1 MNNSIIFE
9 EKSECGLIYLNRPK
23 ALNAL
28 DLEMTDLFYKK
39 LNDWKNNIKIKR
51 VLIKGNGRAFCAGG
65 DVKSLFL
72 SSGVSDLKKEF
83 LFKEYKL
90 NYLIDQFN
98 KPYLSI
104 WDGIVMGG
112 GVGLSI
118 YGNVRIATENSKFA
132 MPETAIGFFPD
143 VGSSYFLSRI
153 KNNFGLYLSLTGK
166 VISFAE
172 MIYLDLAT
180 HFCKSSNIEKLQSNY
195 IHDGLVYPI
204 DKINNDNSELIN
216 NKNFIEET
224 FHGDIFN
231 IFEKLKKSNLEFAKI
246 TYQNLLKRC
255 PMSLAATA
263 ELFKKAKN
271 LTLKECLEMEFQLS
285 QKIVYRDD
293 FNNGVESVL
302 VIKNNNPL
310 WKPISIEEITHEQI
324 KSLFEIHTDK
334 LNL

>member
-1 MNNSIIFE
+1 
-9 EKSECGLIYLNRPK
+9 
-23 ALNAL
+23 
-28 DLEMTDLFYKK
+28 MTELFYDK
-39 LNDWKNNIKIKR
+39 LNNWKKNIKIKR
-51 VLIKGNGRAFCAGG
+51 ILIKGYGRAFCAGG

-104 WDGIVMGG
+104 WNGIVMGG

-166 VISFAE
+166 IISFTE
-172 MIYLDLAT
+172 MIYLNLAT
-180 HFCKSSNIEKLQSNY
+180 HFCKSANIQKLESNY
-195 IHDGLVYPI
+195 IHNGLVSPI
-204 DKINNDNSELIN
+204 DKIDKNSSELID
-216 NKNFIEET
+216 NKNFIEDT

-231 IFEKLKKSNLEFAKI
+231 IFKRLKKSNLEFAKI

-255 PMSLAATA
+255 PMSLAVTA
-263 ELFKKAKN
+263 ELFKKTK
-271 LTLKECLEMEFQLS
+271 KF
-285 QKIVYRDD
+285 
-293 FNNGVESVL
+293 
-302 VIKNNNPL
+302 
-310 WKPISIEEITHEQI
+310 
-324 KSLFEIHTDK
+324 
-334 LNL
+334 

>member
-1 MNNSIIFE
+1 MNKSIIFE
-9 EKSECGLIYLNRPK
+9 EKSECGLIYLNKPK

-28 DLEMTDLFYKK
+28 DLEMTELLYEK
-39 LNDWKNNIKIKR
+39 LNDWKKNIKIER
-51 VLIKGNGRAFCAGG
+51 ILIKGNGRAFCAGG

-166 VISFAE
+166 IISYKE
-172 MIYLDLAT
+172 MIYFDIAT
-180 HFCKSSNIEKLQSNY
+180 HFCKSSNIQKLESNY
-195 IHDGLVYPI
+195 IHKGLVSPI
-204 DKINNDNSELIN
+204 DKIDNNNSEFIN
-216 NKNFIEET
+216 NKNFIEEN

-231 IFEKLKKSNLEFAKI
+231 IFKNLKQSNLEFAKI

-255 PMSLAATA
+255 PMSLAVTA

-302 VIKNNNPL
+302 VKKNNNPV
-310 WKPISIEEITHEQI
+310 WRPNSTEEITYEQI
-324 KSLFEIHTDK
+324 NNLFKIHTDK

>member
-1 MNNSIIFE
+1 
-9 EKSECGLIYLNRPK
+9 
-23 ALNAL
+23 
-28 DLEMTDLFYKK
+28 
-39 LNDWKNNIKIKR
+39 
-51 VLIKGNGRAFCAGG
+51 
-65 DVKSLFL
+65 
-72 SSGVSDLKKEF
+72 
-83 LFKEYKL
+83 
-90 NYLIDQFN
+90 
-98 KPYLSI
+98 
-104 WDGIVMGG
+104 MGG

-166 VISFAE
+166 VISFTE
-172 MIYLDLAT
+172 MLYLELAT

-224 FHGDIFN
+224 FHGDIYN
-231 IFEKLKKSNLEFAKI
+231 IFKKLKKSNLEFAKT

-255 PMSLAATA
+255 PMSLAVTA

-271 LTLKECLEMEFQLS
+271 LKLKECLEMEFQLS